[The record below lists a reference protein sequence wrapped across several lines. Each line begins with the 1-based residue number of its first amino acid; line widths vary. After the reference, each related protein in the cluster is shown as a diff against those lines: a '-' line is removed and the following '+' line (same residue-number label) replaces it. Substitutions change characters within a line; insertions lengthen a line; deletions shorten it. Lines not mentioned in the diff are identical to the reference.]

1 MNKRKLQLIEMF
13 IKKYRYRWNYD
24 CLLNQILFFI
34 NCDIK
39 ALKIWE
45 ERISEDN
52 E

>member
-1 MNKRKLQLIEMF
+1 MSKRKLQLIEMF
-13 IKKYRYRWNYD
+13 IKKYRDSYNYD
-24 CLLNQILFFI
+24 CLLNKILFFI

-45 ERISEDN
+45 EIVGEDN